1 MKGRTKQQIGQVPKK
16 KVNCCKDEQLQDKKK
31 IFFVKKSFTKAI
43 SDEFQKYELNIMVI
57 ILSARVLLSFYQYQE
72 LSSNPWKSFP
82 SNLGYNNNNIVV

>member
-1 MKGRTKQQIGQVPKK
+1 MN
-16 KVNCCKDEQLQDKKK
+16 NCKIKKK

-43 SDEFQKYELNIMVI
+43 RDELQKYELNIMVI

-82 SNLGYNNNNIVV
+82 SNLGYNNNNIVVWDTISSYSNITI